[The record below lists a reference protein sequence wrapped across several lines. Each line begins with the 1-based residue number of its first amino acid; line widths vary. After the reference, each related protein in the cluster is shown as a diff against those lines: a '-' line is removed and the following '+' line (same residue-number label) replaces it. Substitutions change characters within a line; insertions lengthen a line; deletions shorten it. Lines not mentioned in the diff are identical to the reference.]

1 MQMHLRRGLP
11 RVADGQPW
19 PPVDAV
25 AVEPDPDVSG
35 DLSGAPAAPA
45 TEPAVLT
52 DSVSTPLRRGLP
64 RVPSGQP
71 WPPADT
77 AAVAT
82 DPDVEQAFSAATA
95 RTAPAQPA
103 AEQRAEALRTVA
115 VRRGLP
121 HTPDGEPFPPVTSVD
136 VPEDSAVAVPPLYGA
151 TAEPVAAAAASAPE
165 ATPVPTTT
173 EPERPKPAAQSVP
186 EPTQA
191 PTRRWWAYGGVAL
204 LAAFVMAILVARWF
218 VGTPTGSSFI
228 QRYTGQQPLPEG
240 APVGLPAWLGWSHF
254 FNMLFMA
261 LIIKTGITV
270 HHERKPEAYWAPRKN
285 PKKKISL
292 TLWLHLTIDVLWVAL
307 GVVFYIVL
315 FATGQW
321 MRIVPTSW
329 EVIPQA
335 ISAGIQYLSLDW
347 PTENPWV
354 HYNALQE
361 LSYFAVVFIAAPLA
375 ILSGARM
382 SEWWPKSWTFFSL
395 KAARA
400 IHFPTMLFFVLF
412 TVVHVFLVL
421 TTGLRRNMNAMFAA
435 SGDVNPDV
443 YGTSWTGVILF
454 LVAAV
459 VIAGVCK
466 LARPALVA
474 PVAQA
479 TGKVTSR

>member
-1 MQMHLRRGLP
+1 MQVHLRRGLP
-11 RVADGQPW
+11 RVASGQPW
-19 PPVDAV
+19 PPVDEV
-25 AVEPDPDVSG
+25 ALEPDPAVTG
-35 DLSGAPAAPA
+35 DLVGAQAAPA
-45 TEPAVLT
+45 PAQPEG
-52 DSVSTPLRRGLP
+52 VSTPLRRGLP
-64 RVPSGQP
+64 RTPSGQP
-71 WPPADT
+71 WPPTDSV
-77 AAVAT
+77 AVAA
-82 DPDVEQAFSAATA
+82 DPAVQQVF
-95 RTAPAQPA
+95 PAVAEQPA
-103 AEQRAEALRTVA
+103 GPLTTVA
-115 VRRGLP
+115 VRQGLP
-121 HTPDGEPFPPVTSVD
+121 RTTGAGPFPPVASVD
-136 VPEDSAVAVPPLYGA
+136 IPEDPAVAVPPLYGA
-151 TAEPVAAAAASAPE
+151 AVQTAEQAPEQVPAVESSPQPAQPERPEPVAQ
-165 ATPVPTTT
+165 PVP
-173 EPERPKPAAQSVP
+173 A
-186 EPTQA
+186 PTQT
-191 PTRRWWAYGGVAL
+191 PSRRWWAIGGAAL
-204 LAAFVMAILVARWF
+204 LAAFVVAVLVARWF

-228 QRYTGQQPLPEG
+228 ERYTGQQPLPEG

-254 FNMLFMA
+254 FNMLLMA
-261 LIIKTGITV
+261 LIIKTGMTV
-270 HHERKPEAYWAPRKN
+270 RHERKPEAYWAPRKN

-307 GVVFYIVL
+307 GVAFYIVL

-335 ISAGIQYLSLDW
+335 VSAGIQYLSLDW

-361 LSYFAVVFIAAPLA
+361 LSYFAVVFLAAPLA

-412 TVVHVFLVL
+412 TVVHVFLVF

-435 SGDVNPDV
+435 SGDVDPDV

-454 LVAAV
+454 LVAAA
-459 VIAGVCK
+459 VIAVVCR
-466 LARPALVA
+466 LARPTLVA

>member
-1 MQMHLRRGLP
+1 MVGAQAAPAPAQPEGLSTSLRRGLP
-11 RVADGQPW
+11 RI
-19 PPVDAV
+19 
-25 AVEPDPDVSG
+25 
-35 DLSGAPAAPA
+35 
-45 TEPAVLT
+45 
-52 DSVSTPLRRGLP
+52 
-64 RVPSGQP
+64 PSGQP
-71 WPPADT
+71 WPPTDSVT
-77 AAVAT
+77 VAT
-82 DPDVEQAFSAATA
+82 DPAVQQVL
-95 RTAPAQPA
+95 PAA
-103 AEQRAEALRTVA
+103 AEQPAGPLTTVA
-115 VRRGLP
+115 VRQGLP
-121 HTPDGEPFPPVTSVD
+121 RTTGAGPFPPVASVD
-136 VPEDSAVAVPPLYGA
+136 IPEDPAVAVPPLYGA
-151 TAEPVAAAAASAPE
+151 AAQTAEQAPE
-165 ATPVPTTT
+165 QVPAVESTPEPAQ
-173 EPERPKPAAQSVP
+173 PERPEPAAQPVP
-186 EPTQA
+186 APTQT
-191 PTRRWWAYGGVAL
+191 PSRRWWAYGGVAL
-204 LAAFVMAILVARWF
+204 LAAVVVAVLVARWF
-218 VGTPTGSSFI
+218 VSTPTGSSFI
-228 QRYTGQQPLPEG
+228 ERYTGQQPLPEG

-261 LIIKTGITV
+261 LIIKTGMTV
-270 HHERKPEAYWAPRKN
+270 RHERKPEAYWAPRTN

-307 GVVFYIVL
+307 GVAFYIVL

-335 ISAGIQYLSLDW
+335 VSAGIQYLSLDW

-382 SEWWPKSWTFFSL
+382 SEWWPKSWSFFSL

-435 SGDVNPDV
+435 SGDVDPDV
-443 YGTSWTGVILF
+443 YGTSWTGVIVF
-454 LVAAV
+454 LVAAA
-459 VIAGVCK
+459 VIAVVCR

>member
-1 MQMHLRRGLP
+1 MQVHLRRGLP
-11 RVADGQPW
+11 RVASGQPW
-19 PPVDAV
+19 PPVDEV
-25 AVEPDPDVSG
+25 ALEPDPAVTG
-35 DLSGAPAAPA
+35 DLVGAQAAPA
-45 TEPAVLT
+45 PAQPEGL
-52 DSVSTPLRRGLP
+52 STPLRRGLP
-64 RVPSGQP
+64 RIPSGQP
-71 WPPADT
+71 WPPTDSV
-77 AAVAT
+77 AVAA
-82 DPDVEQAFSAATA
+82 DPAVQQVFPAAA
-95 RTAPAQPA
+95 ERTA
-103 AEQRAEALRTVA
+103 AEQPAEEQPAGPLTTVA
-115 VRRGLP
+115 VRQGLP
-121 HTPDGEPFPPVTSVD
+121 RTAGAGPFPPVASVD
-136 VPEDSAVAVPPLYGA
+136 VPEDPAVAVPPLYGA
-151 TAEPVAAAAASAPE
+151 AAQTAEQAPE
-165 ATPVPTTT
+165 LVPAAVPTPQPAQ
-173 EPERPKPAAQSVP
+173 PERPEPSAQPVPA
-186 EPTQA
+186 PTQT
-191 PTRRWWAYGGVAL
+191 PSRRWWAYGGVAL
-204 LAAFVMAILVARWF
+204 LAAFVVAVLVARWF

-228 QRYTGQQPLPEG
+228 ERYTGQQPLPEG

-261 LIIKTGITV
+261 LIIKTGMTV
-270 HHERKPEAYWAPRKN
+270 RHERKPEAYWAPRKN

-307 GVVFYIVL
+307 GVAFYIVL

-335 ISAGIQYLSLDW
+335 VSAGIQYLSLDW

-361 LSYFAVVFIAAPLA
+361 LSYFAVVFLAAPLA

-382 SEWWPKSWTFFSL
+382 SEWWPKSWSFFSL

-435 SGDVNPDV
+435 SGDVDPDV

-454 LVAAV
+454 LVAAA
-459 VIAGVCK
+459 VIAVVCR

>member
-1 MQMHLRRGLP
+1 MQVHLRRGLP
-11 RVADGQPW
+11 RVASGQPW
-19 PPVDAV
+19 PPVDEV
-25 AVEPDPDVSG
+25 ALEPDPAVTG
-35 DLSGAPAAPA
+35 DLVGAQAAPA
-45 TEPAVLT
+45 PAQPEG
-52 DSVSTPLRRGLP
+52 VSTPLRRGLP
-64 RVPSGQP
+64 RTPSGQP
-71 WPPADT
+71 WPPTDSV
-77 AAVAT
+77 AVAT
-82 DPDVEQAFSAATA
+82 DPAVQQVFPAAA
-95 RTAPAQPA
+95 ERTA
-103 AEQRAEALRTVA
+103 AEQPAEGQPAGPLTTVA
-115 VRRGLP
+115 VRQGLP
-121 HTPDGEPFPPVTSVD
+121 RTAGAGPFPPVASVD
-136 VPEDSAVAVPPLYGA
+136 VPEDPAVAVPPLYGA
-151 TAEPVAAAAASAPE
+151 AAKAAEQAPE
-165 ATPVPTTT
+165 LVPVPAVESTPQPAQ
-173 EPERPKPAAQSVP
+173 PERPEPSAQSVP
-186 EPTQA
+186 APTQA
-191 PTRRWWAYGGVAL
+191 PTRRWWAIGGAAL
-204 LAAFVMAILVARWF
+204 LAAFVVAVLVARWF

-228 QRYTGQQPLPEG
+228 ERYTGQQPLPEG

-261 LIIKTGITV
+261 LIIKTGMTV
-270 HHERKPEAYWAPRKN
+270 RHERKPEAYWAPRTN

-307 GVVFYIVL
+307 GVAFYIVL

-335 ISAGIQYLSLDW
+335 VSAGIQYLSLDW

-361 LSYFAVVFIAAPLA
+361 LSYFAVVFLAAPLA

-382 SEWWPKSWTFFSL
+382 SEWWPKSWSFFSL

-435 SGDVNPDV
+435 SGDVDPDV

-454 LVAAV
+454 LVAAA
-459 VIAGVCK
+459 VIAVVCR

>member
-1 MQMHLRRGLP
+1 MQVHLRRGLP
-11 RVADGQPW
+11 RVASGQPW
-19 PPVDAV
+19 PPVDEV
-25 AVEPDPDVSG
+25 ALEPDPAVSG
-35 DLSGAPAAPA
+35 DLVGAQAAPA
-45 TEPAVLT
+45 PAQPEG
-52 DSVSTPLRRGLP
+52 VSTPLRRGLP
-64 RVPSGQP
+64 RTPSGQP
-71 WPPADT
+71 WPPTDS
-77 AAVAT
+77 AAVAA
-82 DPDVEQAFSAATA
+82 DPAVQQVF
-95 RTAPAQPA
+95 PAVAEQPA
-103 AEQRAEALRTVA
+103 GPLTTVA
-115 VRRGLP
+115 VRQGLP
-121 HTPDGEPFPPVTSVD
+121 RTTGAGPFPPVASVD
-136 VPEDSAVAVPPLYGA
+136 VPEDPAVAVPPLYGA
-151 TAEPVAAAAASAPE
+151 AVQTAEQELV
-165 ATPVPTTT
+165 PVPAVESTPQPAQ
-173 EPERPKPAAQSVP
+173 PERPEPSAQSVP
-186 EPTQA
+186 APTQA
-191 PTRRWWAYGGVAL
+191 PTRRWWAIGGAAL
-204 LAAFVMAILVARWF
+204 LAAFVVAVLVARWF

-228 QRYTGQQPLPEG
+228 ERYTGQQPLPEG

-261 LIIKTGITV
+261 LIIKTGMTV
-270 HHERKPEAYWAPRKN
+270 RHERKPEAYWAPRTN

-292 TLWLHLTIDVLWVAL
+292 TLWLHLTIDVLWVTL
-307 GVVFYIVL
+307 GVAFYIVL

-335 ISAGIQYLSLDW
+335 VSAGIQYLSLDW

-361 LSYFAVVFIAAPLA
+361 LSYFAVVFLAAPLA

-382 SEWWPKSWTFFSL
+382 SEWWPKSWSFFSL

-435 SGDVNPDV
+435 SGDVDPDV

-454 LVAAV
+454 LVAAA
-459 VIAGVCK
+459 VIAVVCR

>member
-1 MQMHLRRGLP
+1 MQVHLRRGLP

-25 AVEPDPDVSG
+25 AVEPDPDVTG
-35 DLSGAPAAPA
+35 DLSDALAAPAA
-45 TEPAVLT
+45 EPAVAT

-64 RVPSGQP
+64 RVPNGQP
-71 WPPADT
+71 WPPADS

-82 DPDVEQAFSAATA
+82 DPDVQQAFPAATA

-103 AEQRAEALRTVA
+103 AEQRAEVLRTVA

-121 HTPDGEPFPPVTSVD
+121 RTADGDPFPPVTSVG
-136 VPEDSAVAVPPLYGA
+136 VPEDSAVAIPPLYGA
-151 TAEPVAAAAASAPE
+151 TAEPVAPAAATAPE
-165 ATPVPTTT
+165 ATPAPTTT
-173 EPERPKPAAQSVP
+173 EPERPKPAAQSAPV
-186 EPTQA
+186 PTQA
-191 PTRRWWAYGGVAL
+191 PTRRWWALGGAAL
-204 LAAFVMAILVARWF
+204 LAVLIVAVLAARWF

-228 QRYTGQQPLPEG
+228 ERYTGQQPLPEG

-261 LIIKTGITV
+261 LIIKTGMTV
-270 HHERKPEAYWAPRKN
+270 RHERKPEAYWTPHKN

-307 GVVFYIVL
+307 GVAFYILL

-361 LSYFAVVFIAAPLA
+361 LSYFAVVFIAAPLT
-375 ILSGARM
+375 IISGARM
-382 SEWWPKSWTFFSL
+382 SEWWPKSWTFFPL

-454 LVAAV
+454 LVAAA
-459 VIAGVCK
+459 VIAVLCK

>member
-1 MQMHLRRGLP
+1 MQVHLRRGLP
-11 RVADGQPW
+11 RGADGQPW
-19 PPVDAV
+19 PPVDTV
-25 AVEPDPDVSG
+25 AVDPDPDVTG
-35 DLSGAPAAPA
+35 DLAGAQSTPTA
-45 TEPAVLT
+45 EPA
-52 DSVSTPLRRGLP
+52 DNVSTPLRRGLP
-64 RVPSGQP
+64 RVPNGQP
-71 WPPADT
+71 WPPADSV
-77 AAVAT
+77 AVAA
-82 DPDVEQAFSAATA
+82 DPDVQQVFPAATQ
-95 RTAPAQPA
+95 RTAPEQPT
-103 AEQRAEALRTVA
+103 AEQPTETLTTVA
-115 VRRGLP
+115 VRQGLP
-121 HTPDGEPFPPVTSVD
+121 RTAGADPFPPVTSVD
-136 VPEDSAVAVPPLYGA
+136 VPEDAAVAVPPLYGA
-151 TAEPVAAAAASAPE
+151 SSQPAQQAPEPAAASAPQPTQPTPPKS
-165 ATPVPTTT
+165 ATQPAPVPT
-173 EPERPKPAAQSVP
+173 
-186 EPTQA
+186 QA
-191 PTRRWWAYGGVAL
+191 STRRWWVYGGIAL
-204 LAAFVMAILVARWF
+204 LAVLIVAVLAARWF
-218 VGTPTGSSFI
+218 VDTPTGSSFI
-228 QRYTGQQPLPEG
+228 ERYTGQQPLPEG

-261 LIIKTGITV
+261 LIIKTGMTV
-270 HHERKPEAYWAPRKN
+270 RHERKPEAYWAPRKN

-307 GVVFYIVL
+307 GVAFYIVL
-315 FATGQW
+315 FTTGQW

-454 LVAAV
+454 LVAAA
-459 VIAGVCK
+459 VIAVLCK

>member
-1 MQMHLRRGLP
+1 MQVHLRRGLP

-25 AVEPDPDVSG
+25 AVEPDLDVTG
-35 DLSGAPAAPA
+35 DLSGSPAAPA
-45 TEPAVLT
+45 AEHAVPAN
-52 DSVSTPLRRGLP
+52 SVSTPLRRGLP
-64 RVPSGQP
+64 RIPGGQP
-71 WPPADT
+71 WPPADSV
-77 AAVAT
+77 AVAA
-82 DPDVEQAFSAATA
+82 DPDVQQVLPAATE
-95 RTAPAQPA
+95 RTAPEQPA
-103 AEQRAEALRTVA
+103 AEQSAETLTTVA
-115 VRRGLP
+115 VRQGLP
-121 HTPDGEPFPPVTSVD
+121 RTASAGPFPPVSSVD

-151 TAEPVAAAAASAPE
+151 SRQPAEQAPALAAETTPQPVQS
-165 ATPVPTTT
+165 
-173 EPERPKPAAQSVP
+173 ERPKPTAQPVP
-186 EPTQA
+186 GPAQA
-191 PTRRWWAYGGVAL
+191 PTRRWWAYGGIAL
-204 LAAFVMAILVARWF
+204 LAVLIVAVLAARWF

-228 QRYTGQQPLPEG
+228 ERYTGQQPLPEG

-261 LIIKTGITV
+261 LIIKTGMTV
-270 HHERKPEAYWAPRKN
+270 RHERKPEAYWAPRKN

-335 ISAGIQYLSLDW
+335 VSAGIQYLSLDW

-382 SEWWPKSWTFFSL
+382 SEWWPKSWTFFPL

-454 LVAAV
+454 LVAAA
-459 VIAGVCK
+459 VIAVVCK

>member
-1 MQMHLRRGLP
+1 MQVHLRRGLP
-11 RVADGQPW
+11 RVASGQPW
-19 PPVDAV
+19 PPVDEV
-25 AVEPDPDVSG
+25 ALEPDPAVSG
-35 DLSGAPAAPA
+35 DLVGAQAAPA
-45 TEPAVLT
+45 PAQPEG
-52 DSVSTPLRRGLP
+52 VSTPLRRGLP
-64 RVPSGQP
+64 RTPSGQP
-71 WPPADT
+71 WPPTDS
-77 AAVAT
+77 AAVAA
-82 DPDVEQAFSAATA
+82 DPAVQQVF
-95 RTAPAQPA
+95 PAVAEQPA
-103 AEQRAEALRTVA
+103 GPLTTVA
-115 VRRGLP
+115 VRQGLP
-121 HTPDGEPFPPVTSVD
+121 RTTGAGPFPPVASVD
-136 VPEDSAVAVPPLYGA
+136 VPEDPAVAVPPLYGA
-151 TAEPVAAAAASAPE
+151 AVQTAEQAPEQVPAVESTPQPAQPERPEPVAQPVAA
-165 ATPVPTTT
+165 
-173 EPERPKPAAQSVP
+173 PA
-186 EPTQA
+186 QA
-191 PTRRWWAYGGVAL
+191 PTRRWWAIGGVAL
-204 LAAFVMAILVARWF
+204 LAAFVVAVLVARWF

-228 QRYTGQQPLPEG
+228 ERYTGQQPLPEG

-261 LIIKTGITV
+261 LIIKTGMTV
-270 HHERKPEAYWAPRKN
+270 RHERKPEAYWAPRTN

-292 TLWLHLTIDVLWVAL
+292 TLWLHLTIDVLWVTL
-307 GVVFYIVL
+307 GVAFYIVL

-335 ISAGIQYLSLDW
+335 VSAGIQYLSLDW

-361 LSYFAVVFIAAPLA
+361 LSYFAVVFLAAPLA

-382 SEWWPKSWTFFSL
+382 SEWWPKSWSFFSL

-435 SGDVNPDV
+435 SGDVDPDV

-459 VIAGVCK
+459 VIAVVCR
-466 LARPALVA
+466 LARPTLVA

>member
-1 MQMHLRRGLP
+1 MQVHLRRGLP
-11 RVADGQPW
+11 RVASGQPW
-19 PPVDAV
+19 PPVDEV
-25 AVEPDPDVSG
+25 ALEPDPAVTG
-35 DLSGAPAAPA
+35 DLVGAQAAPA
-45 TEPAVLT
+45 PAQPEG
-52 DSVSTPLRRGLP
+52 VSTPLRRGLP
-64 RVPSGQP
+64 RTPSGQP
-71 WPPADT
+71 WPPTDSVT
-77 AAVAT
+77 VAT
-82 DPDVEQAFSAATA
+82 DPAVQQVF
-95 RTAPAQPA
+95 PAA
-103 AEQRAEALRTVA
+103 AEQPAGPLTTVA
-115 VRRGLP
+115 VRQGLP
-121 HTPDGEPFPPVTSVD
+121 RTAGAGPFPPVASVD
-136 VPEDSAVAVPPLYGA
+136 VPEDPAVAVPPLYGA
-151 TAEPVAAAAASAPE
+151 AAKAAEQAPEQVAAVESSPQPAQPERPEPVAQ
-165 ATPVPTTT
+165 PVP
-173 EPERPKPAAQSVP
+173 A
-186 EPTQA
+186 PTQT
-191 PTRRWWAYGGVAL
+191 PSRRWWAIGGAAL
-204 LAAFVMAILVARWF
+204 LAAVVVAVLVARWF

-228 QRYTGQQPLPEG
+228 ERYTGQQPLPEG

-254 FNMLFMA
+254 FNMLLMA
-261 LIIKTGITV
+261 LIIKTGMTV
-270 HHERKPEAYWAPRKN
+270 RHERKPEAYWAPRTN

-307 GVVFYIVL
+307 GVAFYIVL

-335 ISAGIQYLSLDW
+335 VSAGIQYLSLDW

-361 LSYFAVVFIAAPLA
+361 LSYFAVVFLAAPLA

-435 SGDVNPDV
+435 SGDVDPDV

-454 LVAAV
+454 LVAAA
-459 VIAGVCK
+459 VIAVVCR

>member
-1 MQMHLRRGLP
+1 MQVHLRRGLP
-11 RVADGQPW
+11 RVASGQPW
-19 PPVDAV
+19 PPVDEV
-25 AVEPDPDVSG
+25 ALEPDPAVTG
-35 DLSGAPAAPA
+35 DLVGAQAAPA
-45 TEPAVLT
+45 PAQPEG
-52 DSVSTPLRRGLP
+52 VSTPLRRGLP
-64 RVPSGQP
+64 RTPSGQP
-71 WPPADT
+71 WPPTDSV
-77 AAVAT
+77 AVAA
-82 DPDVEQAFSAATA
+82 DPAVQQVFPAAA
-95 RTAPAQPA
+95 ERTA
-103 AEQRAEALRTVA
+103 AEQPAEEQPAGPLTTVA
-115 VRRGLP
+115 VRQGLP
-121 HTPDGEPFPPVTSVD
+121 RTAGAGPFPPVANVD
-136 VPEDSAVAVPPLYGA
+136 VPEDPAVAVPPLYGA
-151 TAEPVAAAAASAPE
+151 AAQTAEQAPEQVAAVESSPQLAQ
-165 ATPVPTTT
+165 
-173 EPERPKPAAQSVP
+173 PERPKLAAQPVP
-186 EPTQA
+186 APTQA

-204 LAAFVMAILVARWF
+204 LAAFVVAVLVARWF

-228 QRYTGQQPLPEG
+228 ERYTGQQPLPEG

-261 LIIKTGITV
+261 LIIKTGMTV
-270 HHERKPEAYWAPRKN
+270 RHERKPEAYWAPRKD

-307 GVVFYIVL
+307 GVAFYIVL

-335 ISAGIQYLSLDW
+335 VSAGIQYLSLDW

-361 LSYFAVVFIAAPLA
+361 LSYFAVVFLAAPLA

-382 SEWWPKSWTFFSL
+382 SEWWPKSWSFFSL

-435 SGDVNPDV
+435 SGDVDPDV

-454 LVAAV
+454 LVAAA
-459 VIAGVCK
+459 VIAVVCR

>member
-1 MQMHLRRGLP
+1 MQVHLRRGLP
-11 RVADGQPW
+11 RVASGQPW
-19 PPVDAV
+19 PPVDEV
-25 AVEPDPDVSG
+25 ALEPDPDVTG
-35 DLSGAPAAPA
+35 DLVGAQAAPA
-45 TEPAVLT
+45 PAQPEG
-52 DSVSTPLRRGLP
+52 VSTPLRRGLP
-64 RVPSGQP
+64 RTPSGQP
-71 WPPADT
+71 WPPTDSVT
-77 AAVAT
+77 VAT
-82 DPDVEQAFSAATA
+82 DPAVQQVF
-95 RTAPAQPA
+95 PAA
-103 AEQRAEALRTVA
+103 AEQPAGPLTTVA
-115 VRRGLP
+115 VRQGLP
-121 HTPDGEPFPPVTSVD
+121 RTTGAGPFPPVASVD
-136 VPEDSAVAVPPLYGA
+136 VPEDPAVAVPPLYGA
-151 TAEPVAAAAASAPE
+151 AAKAAEQAPE
-165 ATPVPTTT
+165 LVPVPAVESTPQPAQ
-173 EPERPKPAAQSVP
+173 PERPEPSAQSVP
-186 EPTQA
+186 APTQA
-191 PTRRWWAYGGVAL
+191 PTRRWWAIGGAAL
-204 LAAFVMAILVARWF
+204 LAAFVVAVLVARWF

-228 QRYTGQQPLPEG
+228 ERYTGQQPLPEG

-261 LIIKTGITV
+261 LIIKTGMTV
-270 HHERKPEAYWAPRKN
+270 RHERKPEAYWAPRTN

-307 GVVFYIVL
+307 GVAFYIVL

-335 ISAGIQYLSLDW
+335 VSAGIQYLSLDW

-361 LSYFAVVFIAAPLA
+361 LSYFAVVFLAAPLA

-382 SEWWPKSWTFFSL
+382 SEWWPKSWSFFSL

-412 TVVHVFLVL
+412 TVVHVFLVF

-435 SGDVNPDV
+435 SGDVDPDV

-454 LVAAV
+454 LVAAA
-459 VIAGVCK
+459 VIAVVCR
-466 LARPALVA
+466 LARPTLVA

>member
-1 MQMHLRRGLP
+1 MRVHLRRGLP
-11 RVADGQPW
+11 RVASGQPW
-19 PPVDAV
+19 PPVDEV
-25 AVEPDPDVSG
+25 ALEPDPAVSG
-35 DLSGAPAAPA
+35 DLVGAQAAP
-45 TEPAVLT
+45 TPAQPEG
-52 DSVSTPLRRGLP
+52 VSTPLRRGLP
-64 RVPSGQP
+64 RTPSGQP
-71 WPPADT
+71 WPPTDSV
-77 AAVAT
+77 AVAA
-82 DPDVEQAFSAATA
+82 DPAVQQVFPAAA
-95 RTAPAQPA
+95 ERTA
-103 AEQRAEALRTVA
+103 AEQPAEEQPAGPLTTVA
-115 VRRGLP
+115 VRQGLP
-121 HTPDGEPFPPVTSVD
+121 RTAGAGPFPPVASVD
-136 VPEDSAVAVPPLYGA
+136 IPEDPAVAVPPLYGA
-151 TAEPVAAAAASAPE
+151 AAKAAEQAPEQVAAVESSPQLAQ
-165 ATPVPTTT
+165 
-173 EPERPKPAAQSVP
+173 PERPEPSAQSVP
-186 EPTQA
+186 APTQA

-204 LAAFVMAILVARWF
+204 LAAFVVAVLVARWF

-228 QRYTGQQPLPEG
+228 ERYTGQQPLPEG

-261 LIIKTGITV
+261 LIIKTGMTV
-270 HHERKPEAYWAPRKN
+270 RHERKPEAYWAPRTN

-307 GVVFYIVL
+307 GAAFYIVL

-335 ISAGIQYLSLDW
+335 VSAGIQYLSLDW

-361 LSYFAVVFIAAPLA
+361 LSYFAVVFLAAPLA

-395 KAARA
+395 KTART

-435 SGDVNPDV
+435 SGDVDPDV

-454 LVAAV
+454 LVAAA
-459 VIAGVCK
+459 VIAVVCR

>member
-1 MQMHLRRGLP
+1 MQVHLRRGLP
-11 RVADGQPW
+11 RVASGQPW
-19 PPVDAV
+19 PPVDEV
-25 AVEPDPDVSG
+25 ALEPDPAVTG
-35 DLSGAPAAPA
+35 DLVGAQAAPA
-45 TEPAVLT
+45 PAQPEG
-52 DSVSTPLRRGLP
+52 VSTPLRRGLP
-64 RVPSGQP
+64 RTPSGQP
-71 WPPADT
+71 WPPTDSVT
-77 AAVAT
+77 VAT
-82 DPDVEQAFSAATA
+82 DPAVQQVFPAAA
-95 RTAPAQPA
+95 ERTA
-103 AEQRAEALRTVA
+103 AEQPAEGQPAGPLTTVA
-115 VRRGLP
+115 VRQGLP
-121 HTPDGEPFPPVTSVD
+121 RTAGAGPFPPVASVD
-136 VPEDSAVAVPPLYGA
+136 VPEDPAVAVPPLYGA
-151 TAEPVAAAAASAPE
+151 AAQAAEQAPE
-165 ATPVPTTT
+165 LVPVPAV
-173 EPERPKPAAQSVP
+173 ESSPQLAQPERPKPAAQPVP
-186 EPTQA
+186 APTQT
-191 PTRRWWAYGGVAL
+191 PSRRWWAYGGVAL
-204 LAAFVMAILVARWF
+204 LAAFVVAVLVARWF

-228 QRYTGQQPLPEG
+228 ERYTGQQPLPEG

-261 LIIKTGITV
+261 LIIKTGMTV
-270 HHERKPEAYWAPRKN
+270 RHERKPEAYWAPRKN

-307 GVVFYIVL
+307 GVAFYIVL

-335 ISAGIQYLSLDW
+335 VSAGIQYLSLDW

-361 LSYFAVVFIAAPLA
+361 LSYFAVVFLAAPLA

-382 SEWWPKSWTFFSL
+382 SEWWPKSWSFFSL

-435 SGDVNPDV
+435 SGDVDPDV

-459 VIAGVCK
+459 VIAVVCR
-466 LARPALVA
+466 LARPTLVA

>member
-1 MQMHLRRGLP
+1 MQVHLRRGLP
-11 RVADGQPW
+11 RVASGQPW
-19 PPVDAV
+19 PPVDEV
-25 AVEPDPDVSG
+25 ALEPDPAVSG
-35 DLSGAPAAPA
+35 DLVGAQAAPA
-45 TEPAVLT
+45 PAQPEG
-52 DSVSTPLRRGLP
+52 VSTPLRRGLP
-64 RVPSGQP
+64 RTPSGQP
-71 WPPADT
+71 WPPTDSV
-77 AAVAT
+77 AVAA
-82 DPDVEQAFSAATA
+82 DPAVQQVF
-95 RTAPAQPA
+95 PAVAEQPA
-103 AEQRAEALRTVA
+103 GPLTTVA
-115 VRRGLP
+115 VRQGLP
-121 HTPDGEPFPPVTSVD
+121 RTTGAGPFPPVASVD
-136 VPEDSAVAVPPLYGA
+136 IPEDPAVAVPPLYGA
-151 TAEPVAAAAASAPE
+151 AVQTAEQAPEQVPAVESSPQPAQPERPEPVAQ
-165 ATPVPTTT
+165 PVP
-173 EPERPKPAAQSVP
+173 A
-186 EPTQA
+186 PTQT
-191 PTRRWWAYGGVAL
+191 PSRRWWAIGGAAL
-204 LAAFVMAILVARWF
+204 LAAVVVAVLVARWF

-228 QRYTGQQPLPEG
+228 ERYTGQQPLPEG

-254 FNMLFMA
+254 FNMLLMA

-270 HHERKPEAYWAPRKN
+270 RHERKPDAYWAPRTN

-307 GVVFYIVL
+307 GVAFYIVL

-335 ISAGIQYLSLDW
+335 VSAGIQYLSLDW

-361 LSYFAVVFIAAPLA
+361 LSYFAVVFLAAPLA

-454 LVAAV
+454 LVAAA
-459 VIAGVCK
+459 VIAVLCK

>member
-1 MQMHLRRGLP
+1 MQVHLRRGLP
-11 RVADGQPW
+11 RVASGQPW
-19 PPVDAV
+19 PPVDEV
-25 AVEPDPDVSG
+25 ALEPDPAMTG
-35 DLSGAPAAPA
+35 DLVGAQAAPA
-45 TEPAVLT
+45 PAQPEG
-52 DSVSTPLRRGLP
+52 VSTPLRRGLP
-64 RVPSGQP
+64 RTPSGQP
-71 WPPADT
+71 WPPTDSV
-77 AAVAT
+77 AVAT
-82 DPDVEQAFSAATA
+82 DPAVQQVFPAAA
-95 RTAPAQPA
+95 ERTA
-103 AEQRAEALRTVA
+103 AEQPAEGQPAGPLTTVA
-115 VRRGLP
+115 VRQGLP
-121 HTPDGEPFPPVTSVD
+121 RTTGAGPFPPVASVD
-136 VPEDSAVAVPPLYGA
+136 IPEDPAVAVPPLYGA
-151 TAEPVAAAAASAPE
+151 AVQTAEQAPEQVPAVESSPQPAQPERPEPVAQ
-165 ATPVPTTT
+165 PVP
-173 EPERPKPAAQSVP
+173 A
-186 EPTQA
+186 PTQT
-191 PTRRWWAYGGVAL
+191 PSRRWWAIGGAAL
-204 LAAFVMAILVARWF
+204 LAAVVVAVLVARWF

-228 QRYTGQQPLPEG
+228 ERYTGQQPLPEG

-254 FNMLFMA
+254 FNMLLMA
-261 LIIKTGITV
+261 LIIKTGMTV
-270 HHERKPEAYWAPRKN
+270 RHERKPEAYWAPRKN

-307 GVVFYIVL
+307 GVAFYIVL

-335 ISAGIQYLSLDW
+335 VSAGIQYLSLDW

-361 LSYFAVVFIAAPLA
+361 LSYFAVVFLAAPLA

-412 TVVHVFLVL
+412 TVVHVFLVF

-435 SGDVNPDV
+435 SGDVDPDV

-454 LVAAV
+454 LVAAA
-459 VIAGVCK
+459 VIAVVCR
-466 LARPALVA
+466 LARPTLVA